1 MIFLFLIPNF
11 NCNPLGTPFQN
22 GKTANRSEIKKIPLT
37 DIDKNATS
45 AVGPQSAAKK
55 KAEAKVP
62 IEDYIEFEEASSTD
76 VDIEEVWANKAALS
90 DAEITR
96 WIELLNAYRAMNPY
110 DETEP
115 PKPIPEEDLGIELE
129 NELKNRKFFHR
140 KFVRSM
146 FEISFCS
153 IFFTIPFFFSS

>member
-1 MIFLFLIPNF
+1 MIFLFFIPNF

-62 IEDYIEFEEASSTD
+62 NEDYIEFEEASSTD

-129 NELKNRKFFHR
+129 NELKKRKFFHR
-140 KFVRSM
+140 KFIRFM
-146 FEISFCS
+146 FEILFCS